1 MDKTKRDWLLPVSI
15 LIAAVMVSGSIIYLV
30 KSGGVNGQL
39 AGGNIPQDQGVGG
52 VLAADVMKLSDRD
65 VLMGE
70 PNAPVM
76 VVEYADFQCPFC
88 GRLFTDTVSQIRDQ
102 YIKTGKV
109 KMVYR
114 DFAFLGP
121 ESTAAAEAAEC
132 AKDQGKFWAY
142 HDALYIA
149 ENADGKEGNGNL
161 NKTLFMKLAKDVGLD
176 TAKFGSCI
184 DSNKYASV
192 VSKVVSDA
200 QALGVNSTPTTFV
213 NGKMVITATGGSA
226 GANTALILQAIN
238 KALAN

>member
-15 LIAAVMVSGSIIYLV
+15 LIAAVMISGSIIYLV

-39 AGGNIPQDQGVGG
+39 AGGNIPQDQGAGG

-213 NGKMVITATGGSA
+213 NGKMVVTATGGSA
-226 GANTALILQAIN
+226 GANTALILQAID

>member
-15 LIAAVMVSGSIIYLV
+15 LIAAVMISGSIIYLV
-30 KSGGVNGQL
+30 KSGGAGNQL
-39 AGGNIPQDQGVGG
+39 AGGNGLPKDQGVVGAPAG
-52 VLAADVMKLSDRD
+52 DVTKLGERD
-65 VLMGE
+65 VVLGD
-70 PNAPVM
+70 PKAPVT

-88 GRLFTDTVSQIRDQ
+88 GKFYTEAGAEIREQ
-102 YIKTGKV
+102 YVKSGKV

-114 DFAFLGP
+114 DFAFLGS

-142 HDALYIA
+142 HDALYVAEIA
-149 ENADGKEGNGNL
+149 DNKEGNGNL
-161 NKTLFMKLAKDVGLD
+161 NKTLFMKLAKDTGLD

-200 QALGVNSTPTTFV
+200 QALGVNSTPTIFV
-213 NGKMVITATGGSA
+213 GQQKILGAQPFSVFQAAIDKLL
-226 GANTALILQAIN
+226 GAN
-238 KALAN
+238 